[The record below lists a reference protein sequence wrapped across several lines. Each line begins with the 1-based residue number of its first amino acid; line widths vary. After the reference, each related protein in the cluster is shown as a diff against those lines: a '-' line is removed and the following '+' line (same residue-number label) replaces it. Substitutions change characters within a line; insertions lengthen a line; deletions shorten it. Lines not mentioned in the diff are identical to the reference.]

1 MAERKATS
9 ADVATK
15 AGVSRTTVSFVLN
28 NTPGKNIPDETRR
41 KVLEA
46 ARDLGFVP
54 NEKARDV
61 AMIKHHSIGF
71 FIPHTGYISSD
82 AYIIRVIE
90 GMTPVLNKNR
100 FQLVLQPLKL
110 QEMDYL
116 SRARQDGVDG
126 IILMNTHDDDKGL
139 VELIAARFPL
149 VVIGTVS
156 HPGVLQIDIDNRSAA
171 KSAVEYLISL
181 GHRDIGMILHAP
193 GSYYAA
199 RDRFEGYRAAMEGAQ
214 LALQK
219 SWIRNADLTEE
230 SGYKAMAEILTEE
243 KRPTAM
249 FAGNDV
255 VAYGAMQAIKDA
267 GLAIPEDISIV
278 GFDDDLPSRYVNP
291 PLTTVTNP
299 APSLGASAARL
310 LIGVLQGQAE
320 PEPVPALPMLLAV
333 RDSSDRS
340 RRDQAWQPQ
349 KPSIPCIPPTH
360 G

>member
-9 ADVATK
+9 ADVATR

-28 NTPGKNIPDETRR
+28 NTPGKNIPDGTRR

-46 ARDLGFVP
+46 ARELGFVP

-71 FIPHTGYISSD
+71 FIPHAGYISSD
-82 AYIIRVIE
+82 AYVIRVIE

-116 SRARQDGVDG
+116 LRARQDSVDG

-139 VELIAARFPL
+139 AELINAKFPL

-171 KSAVEYLISL
+171 RSAVEYLLSL

-193 GSYYAA
+193 ISYYAA
-199 RDRFEGYRAAMEGAQ
+199 RDRFDGYRAAMEEAQ
-214 LALQK
+214 CAIRK
-219 SWIRNADLTEE
+219 SWVRSANLTEE
-230 SGYKAMAEILTEE
+230 SGYKAMREILEDE
-243 KRPTAM
+243 KRPTAV

-267 GLAIPEDISIV
+267 GLCIPDDVSIV

-299 APSLGASAARL
+299 APSLGAEAARL
-310 LIGVLQGQAE
+310 LIAALRGHEG
-320 PEPVPALPMLLAV
+320 PEPDLSLPMLLAV
-333 RDSSDRS
+333 RDSCR
-340 RRDQAWQPQ
+340 PV
-349 KPSIPCIPPTH
+349 
-360 G
+360 

>member
-9 ADVATK
+9 ADVANR

-28 NTPGKNIPDETRR
+28 NTPGKNIPDGTRR

-46 ARDLGFVP
+46 ARELGFVP

-71 FIPHTGYISSD
+71 FIPHAGYISSD

-110 QEMDYL
+110 QEKDYM
-116 SRARQDGVDG
+116 SRARQDSVDG

-139 VELIAARFPL
+139 AELITARFPL
-149 VVIGTVS
+149 VVIGTIS
-156 HPGVLQIDIDNRSAA
+156 HPDVLQIDIDNRSAA
-171 KSAVEYLISL
+171 RSAVEYLVSL
-181 GHRDIGMILHAP
+181 GHRDVAMILHAP
-193 GSYYAA
+193 SSYYAA
-199 RDRFEGYRAAMEGAQ
+199 RDRFEGYRAALESAGCVVR
-214 LALQK
+214 K
-219 SWIRNADLTEE
+219 GWVRSADLTEE
-230 SGYKAMAEILTEE
+230 SGYKAMVEILTEE
-243 KRPTAM
+243 KRPTAV

-267 GLAIPEDISIV
+267 GLGIPADISIV

-299 APSLGASAARL
+299 APSLGAEAARL
-310 LIGVLQGQAE
+310 LIGVLRGHAALE
-320 PEPVPALPMLLAV
+320 PAPPLPMLLAV
-333 RDSSDRS
+333 RDSCR
-340 RRDQAWQPQ
+340 PL
-349 KPSIPCIPPTH
+349 
-360 G
+360 